1 MARTPSMTDALR
13 RDVLDGV
20 FAPGERLIELQLTNR
35 YGVGRAA
42 VRSALVELS
51 SEGLVE
57 REANRGAMVR
67 RMSLEEVIQ
76 ITEARMVLES
86 LLAAHAARNATD
98 EERDELADIEAQMR
112 KATAHNAPDKYSA
125 LNALFHQRVREISR
139 HPVAAG
145 LVANLRNRAAH
156 HQYRLAQL
164 PGRPAESVEQHAR
177 IIWAITAGDADA
189 RCRRDALAP
198 AVGHRRAASLGRHR
212 RPHLRGRREPQ
223 ARGSGGRPSPA
234 RRRRCSTVARVI
246 TGSTPSSSR
255 NRAVESISWS
265 RRTTCVTDPSTS
277 RRMRRVVG
285 GGDLP
290 HQLVPGVVAEP
301 GRLGR
306 SHRLDEQRC
315 EPLDDDASQQLAGR
329 RLAHFGPRHPHRH
342 PERRHGRHEHLGRRS
357 RGQSRGA

>member
-20 FAPGERLIELQLTNR
+20 FSPGERLIELQLTNR

-98 EERDELADIEAQMR
+98 EERDELADIEARMR

-177 IIWAITAGDADA
+177 IIWAITAGDADVA
-189 RCRRDALAP
+189 AAEMRSHLQSVIDAL
-198 AVGHRRAASLGRHR
+198 RR
-212 RPHLRGRREPQ
+212 
-223 ARGSGGRPSPA
+223 
-234 RRRRCSTVARVI
+234 
-246 TGSTPSSSR
+246 
-255 NRAVESISWS
+255 W
-265 RRTTCVTDPSTS
+265 
-277 RRMRRVVG
+277 
-285 GGDLP
+285 
-290 HQLVPGVVAEP
+290 
-301 GRLGR
+301 
-306 SHRLDEQRC
+306 
-315 EPLDDDASQQLAGR
+315 DDIG
-329 RLAHFGPRHPHRH
+329 AHI
-342 PERRHGRHEHLGRRS
+342 
-357 RGQSRGA
+357 